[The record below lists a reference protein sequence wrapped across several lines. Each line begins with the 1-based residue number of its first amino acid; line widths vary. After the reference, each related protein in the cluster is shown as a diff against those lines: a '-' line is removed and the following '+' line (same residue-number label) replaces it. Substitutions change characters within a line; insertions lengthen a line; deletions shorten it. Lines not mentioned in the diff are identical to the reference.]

1 MAQILVFG
9 DSVAWGAWDREG
21 GWVARLRKYI
31 DEKTLDTPEFCNTD
45 FHQIYNLGI
54 SSVSGENSTDL
65 LKRFESETKP
75 RVFGEDEVVFIF
87 EIGDND
93 SMFLKDKNAFAVPPE
108 KFRKH
113 LQKLIQT
120 AKKYSSKIVFVGTA
134 AVDESRTAP
143 VPWDKNMFF
152 KNEYIQKYSKIIKNA
167 CKKNKIN
174 FIEISE
180 TFMKANYKSLLE
192 DGLHP
197 NSEGHKIIFETVKNF
212 LVKEKII

>member
-21 GWVARLRKYI
+21 GWVQRLRKYV
-31 DEKTLDTPEFCNTD
+31 DEKTLAAPEFCNTD
-45 FHQIYNLGI
+45 FHQVYNLGI

-65 LKRFESETKP
+65 LKRFKVETKP
-75 RVFGEDEVVFIF
+75 RAFGEDEIIFVF

-93 SMFLKDKNAFAVPPE
+93 SMFLKDKNSFAVPPE
-108 KFRKH
+108 KFEKNLR
-113 LQKLIQT
+113 KLIEM

-143 VPWDKNMFF
+143 ISWDKNMFF
-152 KNEYIQKYSKIIKNA
+152 KNEYIRKYSEIVKSV
-167 CKKNKIN
+167 CKENKIR
-174 FIEISE
+174 FIDIYGKFEK
-180 TFMKANYKSLLE
+180 MNYKKLLE

-197 NSEGHKIIFETVKNF
+197 NSEGHKIIFETVKGF
-212 LVKEKII
+212 LLKEEVI